1 LICMKSIRK
10 LLVVEMIRENER
22 LRRERIGGNG
32 RHSTEMTPAAFV
44 KGMMNIIGET
54 ACP

>member
-1 LICMKSIRK
+1 MKSIRK
-10 LLVVEMIRENER
+10 LFLVEIGRGNER
-22 LRRERIGGNG
+22 LLCERIGGPG

-44 KGMMNIIGET
+44 KGMMNVIGET

>member
-1 LICMKSIRK
+1 MKSIRK
-10 LLVVEMIRENER
+10 LLLVEVRRENER
-22 LRRERIGGNG
+22 LLRERIGDLG
-32 RHSTEMTPAAFV
+32 RHSTELTLAAFV

>member
-1 LICMKSIRK
+1 MKSIRK
-10 LLVVEMIRENER
+10 LLLAEISRENER
-22 LRRERIGGNG
+22 LLRERIGSNG

-44 KGMMNIIGET
+44 KGMMNVIGET